1 VASLTVKEPVFNK
14 KYHEKMY
21 EAYKNVPIQEY
32 RDMRKFKDMP
42 LDIQE
47 YYGGYKK
54 NKEYID
60 VSGHC
65 YVRLVSRTKV
75 NKMITDDKKYRKGR
89 EAKSYSIDRR
99 GILDI
104 KDRKAKS
111 Y

>member
-1 VASLTVKEPVFNK
+1 
-14 KYHEKMY
+14 
-21 EAYKNVPIQEY
+21 
-32 RDMRKFKDMP
+32 MREFKDMP

-54 NKEYID
+54 NHEKNHEYID

-75 NKMITDDKKYRKGR
+75 NKMITDDKKYRKDR

-104 KDRKAKS
+104 KDRKARS